1 VVKPKKV
8 WTDLGI
14 GKFGAG
20 EYTDPTTDGLIM
32 LVRPGARG
40 LRRSWFYRYT
50 FGGKRPKLGLGPYPA
65 VGLAQAREE
74 ARRAAAKVV
83 KGVHPAE
90 SRASRALTFLEAAE
104 AHIARA
110 APRFKNENPVTACVM
125 RCWFTANC
133 CTLAPFSTSDRST
146 SPIS

>member
-1 VVKPKKV
+1 VYNQFSWPANWPAKRILVVKPAKI

-20 EYTDPTTDGLIM
+20 EHTDPTTNGLIM

-65 VGLAQAREE
+65 VGLAQARQE
-74 ARRAAAKVV
+74 ARTAAAKVGRGIHLP
-83 KGVHPAE
+83 KAAHPA
-90 SRASRALTFLEAAE
+90 
-104 AHIARA
+104 
-110 APRFKNENPVTACVM
+110 P
-125 RCWFTANC
+125 
-133 CTLAPFSTSDRST
+133 
-146 SPIS
+146 